1 MVAHSTCLLSRAPPN
16 NDFYLDSGA
25 TQHMAH
31 QRSLFTNFKPIQPGK
46 RWISGI
52 GQSHV
57 EILGTGDIIITS
69 PVEKAHQTIT
79 LPGALYAPNLQI
91 NLVSVG
97 SITAKGGEILFTHSR
112 VNAVRN
118 GVLLLT
124 GNASAKISID
134 STSYHIQETP
144 CHIQSSHHSQL
155 LPNHLQIRCKSG
167 INALLI

>member
-1 MVAHSTCLLSRAPPN
+1 
-16 NDFYLDSGA
+16 
-25 TQHMAH
+25 MAH

-79 LPGALYAPNLQI
+79 LLDALYAPNLQI

-97 SITAKGGEILFTHSR
+97 SITAKGEEILFTHSR
-112 VNAVRN
+112 VNVVRN

-124 GNASAKISID
+124 GERVGENLYRLNILPHTRDAMPHPVVASLSAVTKSPSNSMQEWHQRLAHLNYQTIIKMARSDAVVGLNLPTKI
-134 STSYHIQETP
+134 
-144 CHIQSSHHSQL
+144 
-155 LPNHLQIRCKSG
+155 
-167 INALLI
+167 